1 MLYVPVITPFDPDG
15 AVSWP
20 ALEALAHDLLQ
31 AGATGLVALGTTA
44 EPASLTPGERRD
56 VLDLLAAVCREHQAP
71 LIVGANDPDQ
81 LRVLADRPAVRAAL
95 SLVPPF
101 LRPGEDGVIAHLRAL
116 AAQSPVPL
124 VVYHV
129 PHRTAQPL
137 TAAAL
142 HRLAATPNI
151 TGIKLAPGVIDP
163 PVVEFLAA
171 PPDDFTVLAGDD
183 VLLAPLLAMGAHGGI
198 LASAHVETAAYAA
211 LITAWQAGDLSLA
224 RPLGHRLA
232 VLSAAL
238 FAEPNPAVIK
248 AVLHAEGRIPSPGV
262 RLPLLPAS
270 AGTLERALSRHEI
283 AVVR

>member
-1 MLYVPVITPFDPDG
+1 
-15 AVSWP
+15 
-20 ALEALAHDLLQ
+20 
-31 AGATGLVALGTTA
+31 
-44 EPASLTPGERRD
+44 
-56 VLDLLAAVCREHQAP
+56 
-71 LIVGANDPDQ
+71 
-81 LRVLADRPAVRAAL
+81 
-95 SLVPPF
+95 
-101 LRPGEDGVIAHLRAL
+101 VIAHLRAL